1 MKNNK
6 QTIMTTQ
13 ERELLTQQ
21 RECIKLQK
29 EASVEVFKHNA
40 RFKALEVAQSLNPN
54 KYTIVSGSTLSSSG
68 QNFNII
74 VKAEEIYQWLIK
86 SEK

>member
-54 KYTIVSGSTLSSSG
+54 KYTIGATGTLRGSA

-74 VKAEEIYQWLIK
+74 EKSEEIYQWLIK